1 MDRSRKLIRLA
12 LFGTPIKASLSPRIH
27 RLFAQ
32 QFRLECEF
40 QCIETDL
47 DNFPE
52 SLKIFRLGG
61 GTGCNITLPL
71 KEAAWQLATGA
82 TAEVKQAHSANTL
95 VYRPSIGWFAHTTD
109 GAGLVRDLIVNH
121 GHQLAGQRVLVL
133 GAGGASA
140 GILGSLQ
147 AGGPQEIVLVN
158 RNQERARALAKRF
171 APGGKI
177 TIVSWGDLVAKGRFE
192 LVINA
197 TSMGHSGEAPALEPT
212 LFAPGAMCYDLNYHR
227 ASQPLQKL
235 CEQMGQPYIDGL
247 GMLVEQ
253 AANSFQIWTGKR
265 PDSVGVINEFDDGQP
280 LPE

>member
-1 MDRSRKLIRLA
+1 MDQSRKLIRLA

-32 QFRLECEF
+32 QFGLDYEF

-47 DNFPE
+47 DGFPE
-52 SLKIFRLGG
+52 SLKTFRLGG

-71 KEAAWQLATGA
+71 KAAAWQLATGA
-82 TAEVKQAHSANTL
+82 TAEVKLAHSANTL
-95 VYRPSIGWFAHTTD
+95 VYQHSNGWFAHTTD
-109 GAGLVRDLIVNH
+109 GAGLAQDLVVNH
-121 GHQLAGQRVLVL
+121 GYQLAGQRVLVM

-158 RNQERARALAKRF
+158 RNLERANTLAERF

-177 TIVSWGDLVAKGRFE
+177 TASSWVDLPAMGRFD

-197 TSMGHSGEAPALEPT
+197 TSMGHCGQAPALEPS
-212 LFAPGAMCYDLNYHR
+212 LFAPGSVCYDLNYHR
-227 ASQPLQKL
+227 ASQPLKAL
-235 CEQMGQPYIDGL
+235 CEQMGQRYIDGL

-253 AANSFQIWTGKR
+253 AAKSFHIWTGKH
-265 PDSVGVINEFDDGQP
+265 PHSAGVINAFDDEQP